1 MIGAWPARRHGPA
14 PLSALLLT
22 LTLLGCSTPTS
33 LLPPAPQP
41 GGVSLSGRISVKVEP
56 APDAIEPT
64 PAQSVTAQFELE
76 GRPDDGRLSL
86 STPLGTQMAQA
97 RWLGERAE
105 LTGPD
110 GKRKVGSL
118 DALTRDAL
126 GQSVPVGAL
135 MSWLQGRPAT
145 DVPSTPLPAPEV
157 GFSQIGWVIHL
168 NRQADRLIVATRDG
182 AEHVEVRV
190 KLDAPFAP

>member
-1 MIGAWPARRHGPA
+1 L
-14 PLSALLLT
+14 LSASLLT
-22 LTLLGCSTPTS
+22 LSLLGCSTPTS
-33 LLPPAPQP
+33 LLPAAPQP
-41 GGVSLSGRISVKVEP
+41 GGVYLSGRISVKIEP
-56 APDAIEPT
+56 TPYAIEPT

-76 GRPDDGRLSL
+76 GHPDDGRLSL

-97 RWLGERAE
+97 RWLGEHAE

-110 GKRKVGSL
+110 GKRQTGSL

-135 MSWLQGRPAT
+135 MSWLQGKPAA
-145 DVPSTPLPAPEV
+145 DAPSTPLPAPEL

-168 NRQADRLIVATRDG
+168 NRWSDRLIVATRNG

-190 KLDAPFAP
+190 KLDGPAAP